1 MVAQVTGEV
10 LQFRR
15 LGSTAMKMGG
25 CQGGVLFCGEAGVL
39 LKVHVLWGFWCL
51 SGIF

>member
-10 LQFRR
+10 LQFRG
-15 LGSTAMKMGG
+15 LGATAMKMGG
-25 CQGGVLFCGEAGVL
+25 CQGGVLFVVRQVFL